1 MQTLDLAGGWRAVE
15 ADEELRRAYP
25 DPSFADDSWAIVD
38 VPSHWRSTAAF
49 AASDGPLLY
58 RRRFEGSGGGG
69 DRRAWLVFD
78 GVFYQTDVWLDGA
91 YVGDTE
97 GYFFPHSFEVTEAL
111 AARGEHVLAVE
122 VACSRPRDLSE
133 KRNITGV
140 FQHWDCMDPSWNPG
154 GIWRGVR
161 IEETG
166 PVRISRLRTL
176 CTEASP
182 ERAVVSLRA
191 VLDSCEATTVT
202 LRTRIGGVEH
212 EQEQPVAAGENRV
225 TWNVAVEQPELW
237 WPWSLGAQP
246 LTDVCVEVF
255 VGDAAGSGESS
266 DRRSLQT
273 GLRQVRMKNWVA
285 SVNGERL
292 FLKGSNLGP
301 TQMVL
306 ADAEAPDFERD
317 VLLARDAGLDMLRV
331 HGHISRPELYEA
343 ADRHGMLLW
352 QDFPLQWGYARGIR
366 QQAARQAR
374 ETVDMLGHHPSIAVW
389 CGHNEPAALGEHR
402 RVSAKAV
409 LKQQLPTWNK
419 TLLDSTVRRAFERS
433 DSSRPVVAHSGVVPG
448 LVSGGSDSHL
458 YFGWYHGDVEDL
470 AGFVSSWPR
479 LARFVSE
486 FGAQAVPSG
495 DAAASWMGAGAW
507 PSLEWDRL
515 AAQHG
520 MDVSEFSR
528 VVPPA
533 AFATFSAWRDASQ
546 AYQAHV
552 VRRSVETLRRLKY
565 RPTGGFCQMMLA
577 DAWPGVTWSVLGVD
591 RMPKLAYEA
600 LRESCQ
606 PVIVVADALP
616 GVVAPGDALALDVHV
631 VSDLRVPLEDAAVSA
646 VLSWDGGSGSGVG
659 SHSWSWTGA
668 VDADSVAR
676 VGTVQFV
683 VPAGGVGS
691 GLTLDVEVLAPR
703 AGVKASNR
711 YQTVL

>member
-1 MQTLDLAGGWRAVE
+1 MQTLDLSGAWRAIE

-25 DPSFADDSWAIVD
+25 EPDFADDSWAAID
-38 VPSHWRSTAAF
+38 VPSHWRSSDAF
-49 AASDGPLLY
+49 AESDGPLLY
-58 RRRFEGSGGGG
+58 RRRFEGSGGEG
-69 DRRAWLVFD
+69 DRRAWLVLD

-111 AARGEHVLAVE
+111 RDRSEHVLAVE
-122 VACSRPRDLSE
+122 VACSRSRDQSA

-140 FQHWDCMDPSWNPG
+140 FQHWDGIDPSWNPG

-176 CTEASP
+176 CTEASD

-191 VLDSCEATTVT
+191 VLDSCEATTARVVT
-202 LRTRIGGVEH
+202 RVGGVEH
-212 EQEQPVAAGENRV
+212 EQEQPVAAGENRF
-225 TWNVAVEQPELW
+225 TWGVVVEQPELW
-237 WPWSLGAQP
+237 WPWSLGAQG
-246 LTDVCVEVF
+246 LTDVSVEVF
-255 VGDAAGSGESS
+255 VGDGVSAVAS
-266 DRRSLQT
+266 DRRVFKT

-292 FLKGSNLGP
+292 FLKGSNVGP

-306 ADAEAPDFERD
+306 AEAEAPDFERD
-317 VLLARDAGLDMLRV
+317 VLLARDAGLDLLRV
-331 HGHISRPELYEA
+331 HGHISRPELYDA
-343 ADRHGMLLW
+343 ADRHGLLLW

-374 ETVDMLGHHPSIAVW
+374 EAVDLLGHHPSIALW

-409 LKQQLPTWNK
+409 LQQQLPTWNK

-433 DSSRPVVAHSGVVPG
+433 DPSRPVVAHSGVVPG

-470 AGFVSSWPR
+470 AGFVAAWPK

-495 DAAASWMGAGAW
+495 EVPWVGASGW
-507 PSLEWDRL
+507 PALEWDRL
-515 AAQHG
+515 AARHG
-520 MDVSEFSR
+520 MDQSEFER
-528 VVPPA
+528 VVPPSS
-533 AFATFSAWRDASQ
+533 FATFDDWRDATQ
-546 AYQAHV
+546 QYQAHV
-552 VRRSVETLRRLKY
+552 IRRSVETLRRLKY

-577 DAWPGVTWSVLGVD
+577 DSWPSVSWSVLGFD
-591 RMPKLAYEA
+591 RMPKLGYEA
-600 LRESCQ
+600 LREACQ
-606 PVIVVADALP
+606 PVIVVADSLP
-616 GVVAPGDALALDVHV
+616 ASVVGGETLALDVHV
-631 VSDLRVPLEDAAVSA
+631 VSDLRVALDGACVRA
-646 VLSWDGGSGSGVG
+646 VLSWDGPGPGPGLASGS
-659 SHSWSWTGA
+659 HEWSWTGDIA
-668 VDADSVAR
+668 ADSCAR
-676 VGTVQFV
+676 VGTIQFV
-683 VPAGGVGS
+683 VPEGAAALHLALHLAAGDITATNS
-691 GLTLDVEVLAPR
+691 
-703 AGVKASNR
+703 
-711 YQTVL
+711 Y